1 MEDYKHSGSC
11 KRLNFSLSAIGG
23 GKLSDFDRRDMVYRR
38 GLESAFCRKFSKCE
52 VEKSSSAGEAKF
64 ARAFFLLLPPLLLL
78 EGVV

>member
-1 MEDYKHSGSC
+1 MTL
-11 KRLNFSLSAIGG
+11 RF
-23 GKLSDFDRRDMVYRR
+23 R